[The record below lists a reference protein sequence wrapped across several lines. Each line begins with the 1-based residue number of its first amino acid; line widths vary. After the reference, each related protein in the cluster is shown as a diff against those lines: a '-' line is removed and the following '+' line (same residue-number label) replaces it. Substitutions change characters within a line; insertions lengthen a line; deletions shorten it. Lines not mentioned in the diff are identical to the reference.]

1 MKIALGSKV
10 LCLRA
15 AIESANKKEKIQGC
29 VLVKPL
35 GEDQVFLSFE
45 VFAIIFV
52 ASEIIKIS
60 SQQRLDLKVRER
72 VCPHRNKFKRIA
84 TPHTLRPDI
93 HISTYSHIRKNEVHE
108 RIRSSRFKAGGDC
121 DMYECLLLTYST
133 RKMRG
138 ERSKKKARPIVWLKM
153 PALQELKAGHS
164 HFNGIRLDDDD
175 AVVVLC
181 VFRNLKFIQCSVIV
195 AVLASG

>member
-1 MKIALGSKV
+1 MPRA
-10 LCLRA
+10 A

-35 GEDQVFLSFE
+35 DEDQVFLSFD

-52 ASEIIKIS
+52 VSEIIKFS
-60 SQQRLDLKVRER
+60 SQRFDLKVT
-72 VCPHRNKFKRIA
+72 VNPHRNEFKRIA

-93 HISTYSHIRKNEVHE
+93 HISTYPHIRKNEVHE

-138 ERSKKKARPIVWLKM
+138 ERSKKKARPIV
-153 PALQELKAGHS
+153 
-164 HFNGIRLDDDD
+164 
-175 AVVVLC
+175 
-181 VFRNLKFIQCSVIV
+181 
-195 AVLASG
+195 